1 MWNVTNVTTN
11 QGDDYTKGY
20 LPHYQ
25 YFRKLEVFV
34 SVARICLLLLDLR
47 AAALVADAGI

>member
-34 SVARICLLLLDLR
+34 SVDLR